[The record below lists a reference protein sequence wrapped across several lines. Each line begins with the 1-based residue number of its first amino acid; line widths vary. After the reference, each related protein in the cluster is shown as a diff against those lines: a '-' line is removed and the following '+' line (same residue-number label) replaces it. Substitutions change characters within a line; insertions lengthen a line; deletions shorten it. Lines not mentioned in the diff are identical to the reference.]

1 MADLLLSWFSSAFPF
16 FLIKIFGILFLQR
29 QCAPL
34 DFSSSSGIILQFSL
48 TATLDLQMIHNQEF
62 SCRTGANCECRGHC
76 NLHMWLQSTLKILT
90 NLAPAEMRL
99 FMPDRPVLLP
109 WHRWFPLLLY
119 CWIAPTFTGTFSAVL
134 GRVSGYIFYIDSTV
148 LLVAL
153 GTVNSIQL
161 TVI

>member
-1 MADLLLSWFSSAFPF
+1 
-16 FLIKIFGILFLQR
+16 
-29 QCAPL
+29 
-34 DFSSSSGIILQFSL
+34 
-48 TATLDLQMIHNQEF
+48 
-62 SCRTGANCECRGHC
+62 
-76 NLHMWLQSTLKILT
+76 
-90 NLAPAEMRL
+90 MRL

-109 WHRWFPLLLY
+109 CYRCFPLLLY
-119 CWIAPTFTGTFSAVL
+119 CFTFTVTFSTVL